1 MQWRFPLSC
10 LWVREIDLVAG
21 GLTYQVRETLFRLWK
36 IKLPHSGGA
45 SRDNHRAKNSRDLLL
60 LSSGPL
66 SFKTAQRIGLMLQEK
81 KNSANIKKTARGDPE
96 LQKRMQPRHSF
107 DCFLVRLWAKDPVY
121 LYHNSAIKKKK
132 LTDIYVHILKVFA
145 QNKLSSFYDLS
156 FWSILVKANARMWE
170 VNMPIIH

>member
-1 MQWRFPLSC
+1 M
-10 LWVREIDLVAG
+10 DLVPG

-45 SRDNHRAKNSRDLLL
+45 SRDNHRAKNSKDLLL

-81 KNSANIKKTARGDPE
+81 KKIQPTIKKLQGGDPE

-121 LYHNSAIKKKK
+121 LYHNSAIIKKKK
-132 LTDIYVHILKVFA
+132 TTNRYLCTHFESFCTEQAVFIL
-145 QNKLSSFYDLS
+145 
-156 FWSILVKANARMWE
+156 WSIFLKHPCQGQCQNVRSKHAYYTLISR
-170 VNMPIIH
+170 IL